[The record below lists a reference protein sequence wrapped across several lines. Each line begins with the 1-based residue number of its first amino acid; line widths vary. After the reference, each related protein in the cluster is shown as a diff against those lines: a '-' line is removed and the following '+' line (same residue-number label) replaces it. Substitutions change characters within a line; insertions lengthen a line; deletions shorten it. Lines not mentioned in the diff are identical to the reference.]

1 MMTGHLQP
9 KNRQH
14 LQMFCRLSVFFSDYL
29 QMFFRCSSDFFQIFF
44 KLSSDYLEI
53 IFGKRNMQGGALQ
66 FQVVLQYVVL

>member
-9 KNRQH
+9 KNLKKSSDV
-14 LQMFCRLSVFFSDYL
+14 LQIL
-29 QMFFRCSSDFFQIFF
+29 FRCSSDFIQIFF